1 MCKGAG
7 MIMPNMATMIAV
19 ITTDVPIAAPD
30 LSQALTA
37 AVNKSFNKVTVD
49 SDTSTN
55 DTCFALASG
64 AAAPDGPA
72 FTPGTPA
79 FDADVYKRQTAPS
92 PAAGATSW
100 KKRSVPES
108 SFPSRRTIAAPSS

>member
-19 ITTDVPIAAPD
+19 ITTDVPIAALREGRKAQVLADDARRGHEHLVGRAVPIAAPD

-49 SDTSTN
+49 SDTS
-55 DTCFALASG
+55 
-64 AAAPDGPA
+64 
-72 FTPGTPA
+72 
-79 FDADVYKRQTAPS
+79 
-92 PAAGATSW
+92 
-100 KKRSVPES
+100 
-108 SFPSRRTIAAPSS
+108 